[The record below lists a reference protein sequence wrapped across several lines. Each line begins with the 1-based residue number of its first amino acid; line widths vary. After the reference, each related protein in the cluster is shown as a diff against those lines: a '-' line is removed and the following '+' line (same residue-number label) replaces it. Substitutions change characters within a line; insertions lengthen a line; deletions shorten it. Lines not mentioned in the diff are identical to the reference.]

1 MQSFLNENYVTVHQY
16 LMLTLLDLDI
26 KNLAAIY
33 HNIQYCSFPDLL
45 RIHWCFNLNMSHR
58 SNFRYLM
65 KGKPRERERFLT
77 WLLEAYSHH
86 LNWLL
91 VFLMQTPRSRCLVP
105 APDAGVPLCCQPGM
119 INEDLPLLKAV
130 FGALFRASVELSGE
144 TRTQVNNQLFGH
156 H

>member
-1 MQSFLNENYVTVHQY
+1 MKPKVQSFLNENYVTVHQY

-65 KGKPRERERFLT
+65 KGK
-77 WLLEAYSHH
+77 
-86 LNWLL
+86 
-91 VFLMQTPRSRCLVP
+91 
-105 APDAGVPLCCQPGM
+105 
-119 INEDLPLLKAV
+119 
-130 FGALFRASVELSGE
+130 SGE
-144 TRTQVNNQLFGH
+144 RQIFHMAIRSLLPQLELVGLF
-156 H
+156 